1 MSVVLFHKISYI
13 AVPIVLFVAISRAT
27 RNVRG
32 GSQQN
37 PINLSHETE
46 EVHVAICTDS
56 LEDERPNLLLD
67 RAGKLGYTTHW
78 LNCSDAFGNSN
89 GIRWGNRLKHYQEFV
104 EDLLEPSG
112 DSRVHDPLVV
122 FVDGYDVLAEGS
134 ASEAAARF
142 EDYGTPVV
150 LSCVAYQYPPTCE
163 AYSRISLSGCVYPSG
178 GAYMGRATGLRKLFQ
193 QGGKFDAETDDQCW
207 LFSAAYEHLSVDKD
221 YKLDKDSHLFVSYTT
236 RRSWLWSYAVRQG
249 RHKITAPGV
258 EHNPTFIHLD
268 SSHASKKVMRKLE
281 ECLPGSTESKCNRQ
295 VGGWWPQ
302 PRDIK
307 WLNLPYM
314 VVRIATVFL
323 GCQPGLYCHGES
335 TRVPVL
341 ALLLASLL
349 AFCCLTICIHRRRE
363 HGSKK

>member
-221 YKLDKDSHLFVSYTT
+221 YKLDKDSHLFMSYTT

-295 VGGWWPQ
+295 VGGW
-302 PRDIK
+302 
-307 WLNLPYM
+307 
-314 VVRIATVFL
+314 
-323 GCQPGLYCHGES
+323 
-335 TRVPVL
+335 
-341 ALLLASLL
+341 
-349 AFCCLTICIHRRRE
+349 
-363 HGSKK
+363 